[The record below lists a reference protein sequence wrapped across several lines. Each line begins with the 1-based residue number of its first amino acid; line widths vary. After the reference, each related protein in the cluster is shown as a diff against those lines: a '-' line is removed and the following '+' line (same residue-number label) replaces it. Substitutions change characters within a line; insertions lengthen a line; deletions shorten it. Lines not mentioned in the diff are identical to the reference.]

1 MQNAKSRNLAWE
13 FLRFVMEK
21 EDFIPECRSFDI
33 VRRYSPM
40 AGSYLSINRT
50 RFRNHAYFSFDWNGI
65 TNITFYLGTMPP
77 YGRDFAQL
85 IADQREQRIE
95 NSIQHLYNAMNTI
108 NYEVR
113 TDKAAFNSLVYPDIW
128 LLHSGQQD
136 VARTLANI
144 QSRLELYV
152 AE

>member
-1 MQNAKSRNLAWE
+1 MQNAPNRNLAWE

-21 EDFIPECRSFDI
+21 EDFMPECRSLDI

-40 AGSYLSINRT
+40 AGSSLSINRT

-65 TNITFYLGTMPP
+65 TDITFHLKSIGHN
-77 YGRDFAQL
+77 DFAEL
-85 IADQREQRIE
+85 IAEQREQRIE
-95 NSIQHLYNAMNTI
+95 NSIQHLYNAMNTV
-108 NYEVR
+108 NYEAR

-136 VARTLANI
+136 VTRTLANI